1 MADVIITQ
9 SWMQQLGIA
18 DGARLAGEVLDE
30 LCDADTRERIDSVS
44 LHTLASIGRLA
55 GDYRQRGVSEPLIQA
70 WRAACHAE
78 MTRVFNE
85 FRASA
90 GRPRPESNALCR

>member
-9 SWMQQLGIA
+9 TWMQQLGIA

-44 LHTLASIGRLA
+44 LHTLAAIGRLA

-70 WRAACHAE
+70 WRIACHEE

-85 FRASA
+85 FRRVRMAVA
-90 GRPRPESNALCR
+90 A